1 VSAKREGLEDGRL
14 AQPMELILFD
24 LREIGTEDAMRNAL
38 AFYQETARIETLDD
52 NVRCLVATLFE
63 EHGAAKR

>member
-24 LREIGTEDAMRNAL
+24 LREIGAEDAMRNARE
-38 AFYQETARIETLDD
+38 FYQSECVIEYLDEHTRALV
-52 NVRCLVATLFE
+52 VRLFQ
-63 EHGAAKR
+63 EHGAA